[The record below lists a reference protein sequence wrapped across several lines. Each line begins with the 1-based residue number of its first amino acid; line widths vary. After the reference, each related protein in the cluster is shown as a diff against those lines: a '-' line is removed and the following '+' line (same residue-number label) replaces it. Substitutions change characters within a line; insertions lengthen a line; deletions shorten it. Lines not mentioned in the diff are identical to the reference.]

1 MSVCRLCLYVA
12 IAGPEQQLYQLEREQ
27 ESPAVFI
34 RSVLYLRI
42 LWHYTATVFDDGNAY
57 PVQIADLVEDMKKL
71 DASSL
76 EHLVAIVK
84 EMVGN
89 K

>member
-27 ESPAVFI
+27 ESPAVFT

-42 LWHYTATVFDDGNAY
+42 LWHYTATVFDFGVTNDREKFVTEICI
-57 PVQIADLVEDMKKL
+57 PVKCESEEKIL
-71 DASSL
+71 
-76 EHLVAIVK
+76 
-84 EMVGN
+84 GT
-89 K
+89 

>member
-1 MSVCRLCLYVA
+1 MNISKIIWSVK
-12 IAGPEQQLYQLEREQ
+12 IQLYHFWENDIIEWKHDLNEN
-27 ESPAVFI
+27 
-34 RSVLYLRI
+34 
-42 LWHYTATVFDDGNAY
+42 TY
-57 PVQIADLVEDMKKL
+57 PTQIADLVEDMKKL

-76 EHLVAIVK
+76 EHLAAIVK